1 MSKIKYHPDTMTLIE
16 FSAGVLPPAVAIC
29 VAAHVHYCDKCRNE
43 LLRLDQVASQL
54 MKSSGSTEISVDL
67 FKRVE
72 EAIDKI
78 PEDTFN
84 ETSSSEDPNFP
95 LIVSKLMQ
103 GNLQS
108 QNWKKM
114 SSSVE
119 KATLKTGQSEYE
131 VALHKICAGGKTP
144 KHGHGGKEY
153 TVVLKGSF
161 SDEMSVYSEGDF
173 LLREDGEEHQPTGAQ
188 NGECICLSALQAPIK
203 LSNPF
208 GFLMKPWLRI
218 NPI

>member
-78 PEDTFN
+78 PEDTF
-84 ETSSSEDPNFP
+84 SES
-95 LIVSKLMQ
+95 L
-103 GNLQS
+103 LQQRQTFRLLYRS
-108 QNWKKM
+108 LCKVTFKHRVGKKC
-114 SSSVE
+114 
-119 KATLKTGQSEYE
+119 L
-131 VALHKICAGGKTP
+131 
-144 KHGHGGKEY
+144 
-153 TVVLKGSF
+153 
-161 SDEMSVYSEGDF
+161 
-173 LLREDGEEHQPTGAQ
+173 AQ
-188 NGECICLSALQAPIK
+188 WRRRP
-203 LSNPF
+203 
-208 GFLMKPWLRI
+208 
-218 NPI
+218 

>member
-78 PEDTFN
+78 PEDAFN
-84 ETSSSEDPNFP
+84 ETSSPAEANFP
-95 LIVSKLMQ
+95 PIVSKLMQ

-108 QNWKKM
+108 QSWKKM

-144 KHGHGGKEY
+144 KHGHGGKE
-153 TVVLKGSF
+153 
-161 SDEMSVYSEGDF
+161 
-173 LLREDGEEHQPTGAQ
+173 HQPTGAQ

>member
-78 PEDTFN
+78 PEDTFS
-84 ETSSSEDPNFP
+84 ETSSPAEANFP
-95 LIVSKLMQ
+95 PIVSKLMQ
-103 GNLQS
+103 GNLQAQS
-108 QNWKKM
+108 WKKM

-144 KHGHGGKEY
+144 KHGHVGK
-153 TVVLKGSF
+153 
-161 SDEMSVYSEGDF
+161 
-173 LLREDGEEHQPTGAQ
+173 
-188 NGECICLSALQAPIK
+188 
-203 LSNPF
+203 
-208 GFLMKPWLRI
+208 
-218 NPI
+218 